1 MIQQDGEYMEKK
13 QPVLWIVIPCYNEE
27 AVLPITAPM
36 FLDKI
41 RDLTEKELISDNS
54 RVLFVN
60 DGSRDRTWEII
71 NSLHEKNPIFRGIR
85 LSRNKGHQI
94 AIYSGMVY
102 SAEQGAD
109 CVITIDADLQQ
120 DIEAV
125 PRFLEKYSEGCDIVY
140 GVRDSRDTDGFFKK
154 ATATAYYKF
163 MRFLG
168 CNLIEQSADYR
179 LLSNRA
185 VNALASYKENNLFIR
200 GLVPEMGFKS
210 DIVYFHVSEREA
222 GSSKYTLKK
231 MMSLALNG
239 ITSFSI
245 QPIRLV
251 ILLGMIVFII
261 SVAMMI
267 VTLID
272 HMRGVTVP
280 GWSTLTISIW
290 FLGSVQLLSLGVIG
304 EYVGR
309 TYMETKNRP
318 RYFISD
324 ETEDGK

>member
-1 MIQQDGEYMEKK
+1 MAE
-13 QPVLWIVIPCYNEE
+13 PVILYLVMPCYNEE
-27 AVLPITAPM
+27 EVLRMSSGKA
-36 FLDKI
+36 LDLYA
-41 RDLTEKELISDNS
+41 RLIDNGTISSDS
-54 RVLFVN
+54 RILFSD
-60 DGSRDRTWEII
+60 DGSKDRTWEII
-71 NSLHEKNPIFRGIR
+71 TELHAENKTFCGIR
-85 LSRNKGHQI
+85 LSKNRGHQI

-102 SAEQGAD
+102 AAEHGAE

-125 PRFLEKYSEGCDIVY
+125 PRFLQKYAEGCDIVY
-140 GVRDSRDTDGFFKK
+140 GVRDSRDTDSLFKK
-154 ATATAYYKF
+154 TTATMYYKF
-163 MRFLG
+163 MRSLG
-168 CNLIEQSADYR
+168 CDLIEQSADYR

-185 VNALASYKENNLFIR
+185 VKALASYKENNLFIR

-210 DIVYFHVSEREA
+210 DIVYFHVKEREA

-231 MMSLALNG
+231 MVSLALNG

-251 ILLGMIVFII
+251 GLLGVGVLIV
-261 SVAMMI
+261 SVVMMI
-267 VTLID
+267 VTLIV
-272 HMRGVTVP
+272 HIRGVTVA
-280 GWSTLTISIW
+280 GWSTIVISIW
-290 FLGSVQLLSLGVIG
+290 FLGSIQLISLGVIG

-324 ETEDGK
+324 ETGDGK

>member
-1 MIQQDGEYMEKK
+1 MAE
-13 QPVLWIVIPCYNEE
+13 PVILYLVMPCYNEE
-27 AVLPITAPM
+27 EVLRMSSGKA
-36 FLDKI
+36 LDLYA
-41 RDLTEKELISDNS
+41 RLIDNGTISSDS
-54 RVLFVN
+54 RILFSD
-60 DGSRDRTWEII
+60 DGSKDRTWEII
-71 NSLHEKNPIFRGIR
+71 TELHAENKTFCGIR
-85 LSRNKGHQI
+85 LSKNRGHQI

-102 SAEQGAD
+102 AAEHGAE

-125 PRFLEKYSEGCDIVY
+125 PRFLQKYAEGCDIVY
-140 GVRDSRDTDGFFKK
+140 GVRDSRDTDSLFKK
-154 ATATAYYKF
+154 TTATMYYKF
-163 MRFLG
+163 MRSLG
-168 CNLIEQSADYR
+168 CDLIEQSADYR

-185 VNALASYKENNLFIR
+185 VKALASYKENNLFIR

-210 DIVYFHVSEREA
+210 DIVYFHVKEREA

-231 MMSLALNG
+231 MVSLALNG

-251 ILLGMIVFII
+251 GLLGVGVLIV
-261 SVAMMI
+261 SVVMMI

-272 HMRGVTVP
+272 HIRGVTVA
-280 GWSTLTISIW
+280 GWSTIVISIW
-290 FLGSVQLLSLGVIG
+290 FLGSIQLISLGVIG

-324 ETEDGK
+324 ETGDGK